1 MPKMKTHS
9 GAKKRLSFT
18 GTGKIRRARAFHQ
31 HNFRHKSTRQNRQLR
46 KTGLVGPTEEPR
58 MKRLMPYGE

>member
-9 GAKKRLSFT
+9 GAKKRLRFT
-18 GTGKIRRARAFHQ
+18 GTGKLRRAHAFHQ

-46 KTGLVGPTEEPR
+46 KPALVGPTEAPR
-58 MKRLMPYGE
+58 MERLLPYGR

>member
-9 GAKKRLSFT
+9 GAKKRMHLT
-18 GTGKIRRARAFHQ
+18 AGGKIRRARAFHQ

-46 KTGLVGPTEEPR
+46 KLALVGPTEAPR
-58 MKRLMPYGE
+58 MHRLLPYGD

>member
-9 GAKKRLSFT
+9 GAKKRLSVT
-18 GTGKIRRARAFHQ
+18 GGGKIRRTKAFHQ

-46 KTGLVGPTEEPR
+46 GLEIVRPTEEAR
-58 MKRLMPYGE
+58 MHRLLPYG

>member
-31 HNFRHKSTRQNRQLR
+31 HNFRHKSTKQNRQLR
-46 KTGLVGPTEEPR
+46 KSTLVGPTEAPR
-58 MKRLMPYGE
+58 MNRLMPYGD

>member
-46 KTGLVGPTEEPR
+46 KSALVRSTEAPR
-58 MKRLMPYGE
+58 MARLLPYGS